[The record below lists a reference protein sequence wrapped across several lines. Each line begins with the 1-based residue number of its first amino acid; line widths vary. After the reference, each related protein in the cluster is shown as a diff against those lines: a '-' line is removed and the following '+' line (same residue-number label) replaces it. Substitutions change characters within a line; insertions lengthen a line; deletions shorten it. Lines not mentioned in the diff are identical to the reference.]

1 MAVAMGL
8 GLGGLVI
15 IGVAVVLEIDDVT
28 ERGEKYQVEAI
39 TKLESLAELR
49 NQIGLGS
56 VVDQLHQYQTSPDS
70 AHAAQLAESLRLA
83 RTNLDAYR
91 LAGQTTPAEEQAL
104 AQVSG
109 ALDLIGDGSILP
121 PPATNLAD
129 LQAAGQSLGTLDRLI
144 SASNTA
150 LAEAN
155 VDELQHLRWLTLAGG
170 GLAASLLAFVTG
182 AVVWQSRRR
191 VVEPL
196 ARLLSESRR
205 LAALQLDKPF
215 DWPLHDELGE
225 LGRTLDGTRRTLR
238 DLLAENEE
246 RTKRLAH
253 LATHDPLTGLANRAK
268 LIEWLGERMQGG
280 RPSSLALLFLDL
292 DHFKMVNDSLGHS
305 IGDKLLVAI
314 AERLTALFQ
323 PGERVARLGG
333 DAFVVVIDL
342 AGGMT
347 AKVSASK
354 IEAAFA
360 KPFAVDGM
368 ELSITTG
375 IGIAVDDGQREVP
388 EDLLRDADIALYRS
402 KADGRATY
410 TIFNEDMHESAV
422 RRLQIS
428 SDVRDA
434 IESPEQFRIA
444 YQPIVRL
451 ADWKTV
457 GYESL
462 VRWQHPREG
471 LLGPDLFI
479 PAAEETGVIVRLG
492 HEVLVRALERLA
504 RERRTDPNLGIHVNV
519 SVQEIMHGDLPEQV
533 FAAID
538 AAGVPPDAVTLEI
551 TENAIIDTSTGAGAV
566 LARLRAG
573 GVKVCVDDFGIGYS
587 SLRYLRLFPI
597 SGLKIDKSFVSGAG
611 RDLASEPIVR
621 MVLDLG
627 RSLDLAVVAEGIET
641 PEQAQRLLAL
651 GCAFGQ
657 GYLFSRPII
666 PERDAPIRLPAELLA
681 GSRQATPA

>member
-1 MAVAMGL
+1 MGGLLAGAAALTGGAIVVAVAALVLVRVFGSRLRSISLRNESERLRSEVALARAEARFRTVFEGAPL
-8 GLGGLVI
+8 GIVVIDVDGTLRESNAAFDGMLGYERRELIGKTLRELSDESDGQRTLDAFGALV
-15 IGVAVVLEIDDVT
+15 
-28 ERGEKYQVEAI
+28 RGEIASFEHEMRYKRKNGSTMWAEVSVTYVPEDDEPFAI
-39 TKLESLAELR
+39 AVI
-49 NQIGLGS
+49 N
-56 VVDQLHQYQTSPDS
+56 D
-70 AHAAQLAESLRLA
+70 
-83 RTNLDAYR
+83 
-91 LAGQTTPAEEQAL
+91 
-104 AQVSG
+104 VS
-109 ALDLIGDGSILP
+109 DRIVIR
-121 PPATNLAD
+121 
-129 LQAAGQSLGTLDRLI
+129 DRLI
-144 SASNTA
+144 H
-150 LAEAN
+150 E
-155 VDELQHLRWLTLAGG
+155 
-170 GLAASLLAFVTG
+170 
-182 AVVWQSRRR
+182 
-191 VVEPL
+191 
-196 ARLLSESRR
+196 
-205 LAALQLDKPF
+205 
-215 DWPLHDELGE
+215 
-225 LGRTLDGTRRTLR
+225 
-238 DLLAENEE
+238 
-246 RTKRLAH
+246 
-253 LATHDPLTGLANRAK
+253 ATHDALTGLPNRGLFSAQ
-268 LIEWLGERMQGG
+268 LGDALRSRQPG
-280 RPSSLALLFLDL
+280 LAVAFVDL
-292 DHFKMVNDSLGHS
+292 DHFKVVNDSLGHLAGDALLRAVAQRLRS
-305 IGDKLLVAI
+305 IM
-314 AERLTALFQ
+314 R
-323 PGERVARLGG
+323 PGEMVARLGG
-333 DAFVVVIDL
+333 DEFGVIFLDEDIETRVEWL
-342 AGGMT
+342 HATVAEPAMIEGRRLYTT
-347 AKVSASK
+347 ASVGV
-354 IEAAFA
+354 
-360 KPFAVDGM
+360 AVAHARY
-368 ELSITTG
+368 ER
-375 IGIAVDDGQREVP
+375 A

>member
-1 MAVAMGL
+1 MRVSLSSPANPPKVKESGRAF
-8 GLGGLVI
+8 LGGLLAGAAALTGGAIV
-15 IGVAVVLEIDDVT
+15 VAVAALVLVRVFGSRLRSISLRNESERLRSEVALARAEARFRTVFEGAPLGIVVIDVDGTLRESNAAFDGMLGYERRELIGKTLRELSDESDGQRTLDAFGALV
-28 ERGEKYQVEAI
+28 RGEIASFEHEMRYKRKNGSTMWAEVSVTYVPEDDEPFAI
-39 TKLESLAELR
+39 AVI
-49 NQIGLGS
+49 N
-56 VVDQLHQYQTSPDS
+56 D
-70 AHAAQLAESLRLA
+70 
-83 RTNLDAYR
+83 
-91 LAGQTTPAEEQAL
+91 
-104 AQVSG
+104 VS
-109 ALDLIGDGSILP
+109 DRIVIR
-121 PPATNLAD
+121 
-129 LQAAGQSLGTLDRLI
+129 DRLI
-144 SASNTA
+144 H
-150 LAEAN
+150 E
-155 VDELQHLRWLTLAGG
+155 
-170 GLAASLLAFVTG
+170 
-182 AVVWQSRRR
+182 
-191 VVEPL
+191 
-196 ARLLSESRR
+196 
-205 LAALQLDKPF
+205 
-215 DWPLHDELGE
+215 
-225 LGRTLDGTRRTLR
+225 
-238 DLLAENEE
+238 
-246 RTKRLAH
+246 
-253 LATHDPLTGLANRAK
+253 ATHDALTGLPNRGLFSAQ
-268 LIEWLGERMQGG
+268 LGDALRSRQPG
-280 RPSSLALLFLDL
+280 LAVAFVDL
-292 DHFKMVNDSLGHS
+292 DHFKVVNDSLGHLAGDALLRAVAQRLRS
-305 IGDKLLVAI
+305 IM
-314 AERLTALFQ
+314 R
-323 PGERVARLGG
+323 PGEMVARLGG
-333 DAFVVVIDL
+333 DEFGVIFLDEDIETRVEWL
-342 AGGMT
+342 HATVAEPAMIEGRRLYTT
-347 AKVSASK
+347 ASVGV
-354 IEAAFA
+354 
-360 KPFAVDGM
+360 AVAHARY
-368 ELSITTG
+368 ER
-375 IGIAVDDGQREVP
+375 A